1 MYKMPI
7 FFASE
12 VAALIGLNKFKTK
25 DEALFRVISS
35 MPKFKSLIEK
45 MKETTGKKSEREH
58 IAEAPAEVKESLAK
72 AVESSLGMCKT
83 SDIQTKIEEFKKET
97 TSQLLKGA
105 IEGKDAPVE
114 FKMAAE
120 RIAKKETTID
130 SETVKLEKSAIVDSL
145 SREIQKQRGTKLE
158 SVAEDK
164 HGKDTGKAVTDRGAS
179 TRFECAEYILVGNID
194 GMQDGCVVET
204 KNRKRVWNTPPIY
217 DLIQLRCY
225 MKMRGDVDGLLLESF
240 PDGTTRKTK
249 LVWDADEWDAIHT
262 NLVAV
267 ADEIATMS
275 SHKAEVIIKKC
286 LL

>member
-1 MYKMPI
+1 MPI
-7 FFASE
+7 FYASE

-35 MPKFKSLIEK
+35 MPKFKPLVQSI
-45 MKETTGKKSEREH
+45 KESTGKKTEREH
-58 IAEAPAEVKESLAK
+58 VSEAPPEVKESLAK
-72 AVESSLGMCKT
+72 AVESSIGMSKT

-105 IEGKDAPVE
+105 MEGKAAPVE
-114 FKMAAE
+114 FRIAAE
-120 RIAKKETTID
+120 RIAKKETTVEK
-130 SETVKLEKSAIVDSL
+130 ETAKLEHSMVVDSL

-164 HGKDTGKAVTDRGAS
+164 HAVDTGKAVFDRGGSA
-179 TRFECAEYILVGNID
+179 RFECSEYIICGYID

-204 KNRKRVWNTPPIY
+204 KNRKRMWGAPPNY

-225 MKMRGDVDGLLLESF
+225 MKMRGEIDGLLLESF

-249 LVWDADEWDAIHT
+249 LSWDLDEWDAIHT

-267 ADEIATMS
+267 ADEITSMS
-275 SHKAEVIIKKC
+275 AHTAEHIIRKC

>member
-25 DEALFRVISS
+25 DEAIFRVMSS
-35 MPKFKSLIEK
+35 MPKFKPLIQRV
-45 MKETTGKKSEREH
+45 KESTGKKSEREH
-58 IAEAPAEVKESLAK
+58 IAEAPPEIKESLAK
-72 AVESSLGMCKT
+72 AVESSVGMSKT

-97 TSQLLKGA
+97 TTQLLKGA
-105 IEGKDAPVE
+105 MEGKATPIE
-114 FKMAAE
+114 FRIAAE
-120 RIAKKETTID
+120 KIAKKETTIEA
-130 SETVKLEKSAIVDSL
+130 ETLKLEKSAVVDSI

-164 HGKDTGKAVTDRGAS
+164 HATDTGKAVTDRGGSA
-179 TRFECAEYILVGNID
+179 RFECPEYILVGNID

-204 KNRKRVWNTPPIY
+204 KNRKRVWKEPPNY

-225 MKMRGDVDGLLLESF
+225 MKMRGEIDGLLLESF
-240 PDGTTRKTK
+240 PDGTTRKTR
-249 LVWDADEWDAIHT
+249 LGWDADEWNAIHT

-267 ADEIATMS
+267 SDEINSMGVS
-275 SHKAEVIIKKC
+275 RAESIVQKC
-286 LL
+286 LM